1 MNNQDVLTYCY
12 EMLGG
17 NSQLQ
22 HMQNRNIVSRAYYF
36 TYYECIEH
44 IQKRLGW
51 SETTHKGGVHVRTLS
66 RLLDKTSNDAQKIK
80 QAALLHNR
88 MINLKKLRTQA
99 DYRLQLKITKAAAEY
114 CVREAEKIGI
124 ELSNL

>member
-1 MNNQDVLTYCY
+1 MSNQDVLSYCH
-12 EMLGG
+12 EMLAV

-44 IQKRLGW
+44 VQNRLRWG
-51 SETTHKGGVHVRTLS
+51 ETIYNGGVHARMLS
-66 RLLDKTSNDAQKIK
+66 RLLDKASGDTRKIK

-99 DYRLQLKITKAAAEY
+99 DYRLQLNITRATAEY
-114 CVREAEKIGI
+114 CVIEAGKIGVD
-124 ELSNL
+124 LSNL